1 MPSQGWSGHGDVR
14 SSRAALPMEYSTDG
28 QQTDHVLRAIRMLA
42 DEALR
47 SMSMQLERLYS
58 TTDRPSIPP
67 EQLPRALRFQ
77 VLYRV
82 CSQQL
87 QMEEPDY
94 NPLFRCSVG
103 LNRTTRSGIGRR
115 LARIGTGC
123 RPARLWR
130 PSSTQ
135 SVVRPVRRVCP
146 PDEHFAVDGHALGT
160 CERQCDDTHQSTND
174 GDQRGERQA
183 DALAAQGG
191 PSYRCPRVTDRVP
204 RDEEPL
210 R

>member
-1 MPSQGWSGHGDVR
+1 MLSQGWSGHGDAR
-14 SSRAALPMEYSTDG
+14 SSGAALPMSYSTDG
-28 QQTDHVLRAIRMLA
+28 QQTDHPLRAIRMLA

-47 SMSMQLERLYS
+47 SMSMQLARLYS
-58 TTDRPSIPP
+58 TTGRLSIPP
-67 EQLPRALRFQ
+67 EQLPRALLFQ
-77 VLYRV
+77 VLCRV
-82 CSQQL
+82 CSEQL

-135 SVVRPVRRVCP
+135 SVVRPVRRVCLRR
-146 PDEHFAVDGHALGT
+146 ALRRRRLHREWR
-160 CERQCDDTHQSTND
+160 CRS
-174 GDQRGERQA
+174 
-183 DALAAQGG
+183 AA
-191 PSYRCPRVTDRVP
+191 RAARWC
-204 RDEEPL
+204 
-210 R
+210 

>member
-1 MPSQGWSGHGDVR
+1 MR
-14 SSRAALPMEYSTDG
+14 YSTDG
-28 QQTDHVLRAIRMLA
+28 QRMDHALRAIRMLA

-58 TTDRPSIPP
+58 TTGRLSIPS
-67 EQLPRALRFQ
+67 EQLPRALLFQ
-77 VLYRV
+77 VLCRV
-82 CSQQL
+82 CSEQL
-87 QMEEPDY
+87 QMEEPDH

-103 LNRTTRSGIGRR
+103 LNRATRSGIGRR

-123 RPARLWR
+123 RPARLR
-130 PSSTQ
+130 RASSTQ

-146 PDEHFAVDGHALGT
+146 STSTSPSTGT
-160 CERQCDDTHQSTND
+160 LWESVSVSAMTRTGRRTAEIDAASD
-174 GDQRGERQA
+174 RL